1 MNSSLTKCDLPLWQE
16 LEDGRLHLIHGDF
29 LAQQPDALLGT
40 QDGSSDASQT
50 AGQPNRSAGAVVRLP
65 KVVANLPY
73 NVTKSILRRL
83 LPLGHLFSDL
93 YLMLQ
98 VRHALPCMLSAR
110 QLRTVAVLNSALSTV
125 KHVRFC
131 RMRLHSGWWQG
142 QALAWITEQ

>member
-1 MNSSLTKCDLPLWQE
+1 MNGSLTKCDLPLWQE
-16 LEDGRLHLIHGDF
+16 LEDDRLRLIHGDF
-29 LAQQPDALLGT
+29 LAQKPDALLGT
-40 QDGSSDASQT
+40 QDGSSDATQT

-98 VRHALPCMLSAR
+98 VRYVLPCMLCAG
-110 QLRTVAVLNSALSTV
+110 QLRTVAVLNSASSTIRR
-125 KHVRFC
+125 VRSC
-131 RMRLHSGWWQG
+131 RMRSHSGWWLGLAPAWTTG
-142 QALAWITEQ
+142 Q